1 MKRNC
6 LRGLVGLLV
15 VVSVIYF
22 QFGGGRTSRVL
33 ADSTAQSIPF
43 SQNWTN
49 NVLTTNDNWSP
60 VLGIEGYLG
69 QDITTLT
76 AVDPQT
82 LLTTSALPNDLDL
95 IANQTNPNTLTSG
108 GVGEFDTLAD
118 PVVALQGSGTA
129 DAPYLIIYLNTTG
142 QSNINVA
149 YNLRDV
155 DGSADNSIQP
165 VALQYRVGNTG
176 NFTNVP
182 SAFVA
187 DASGGPSTATLVTP
201 VSATLPSECNNQ
213 SLVQVRI
220 ITSNAAGSDEWIG
233 VDDINITASA
243 AAPTQHVVDFNGDG
257 KSDFA
262 LVRNIGGG
270 ANGQIRWFINYSG
283 TNTTIASDWGLAG
296 DFFVPEDYDGDN
308 KTDIAVWRALGTG
321 NPSGNAYFYIL
332 QSQTNTLRIEDF
344 GQTGDD
350 PTVVGDYNG
359 DGKADVAVYRGGAG
373 PGQQSTWFF
382 RTTAAGP
389 INYQGWGANG
399 DSPVPGDFDGD
410 GKNDFAIQRDNGG
423 GQARFWLL
431 QSTAGFDNSI
441 VFGTPSDSVVPGD
454 YDGDGKTDIA
464 TARAVSG
471 AVNWFVRPSSTGVI
485 SAGPTIVWGVSTTD
499 FLAQGDYDGDGKTDV
514 GIWRPSASAGASAFW
529 YFGSTSG
536 AVGVPFG
543 ASGDYPV
550 ANFNVH

>member
-15 VVSVIYF
+15 VISVIYF
-22 QFGGGRTSRVL
+22 QFGSGRTSTVL
-33 ADSTAQSIPF
+33 ADNTAQSIPF

-49 NVLTTNDNWSP
+49 NVLTTNDNWTP

-95 IANQTNPNTLTSG
+95 IANQTSPNTLTSG
-108 GVGEFDTLAD
+108 GVAEFDTLAD

-176 NFTNVP
+176 NFTNIP

-213 SLVQVRI
+213 ALVQVRI

-233 VDDINITASA
+233 VDDINITAST
-243 AAPTQHVVDFNGDG
+243 AAPAQHVVDFNGDG
-257 KSDFA
+257 RSDFA
-262 LVRNIGGG
+262 VVRNVGGG
-270 ANGQIRWFINYSG
+270 ANGQVRWFINYAG
-283 TNTTIASDWGLAG
+283 TATTVASDWGLAS
-296 DFFVPEDYDGDN
+296 DNFTPEDFDGDN
-308 KTDIAVWRALGTG
+308 KTDIAIWRPIGTG
-321 NPSGNAYFYIL
+321 QPTGNAFFYIL
-332 QSQTNTLRIEDF
+332 QSQTNTVRIEDF
-344 GQTGDD
+344 GQVGDN
-350 PTVVGDYNG
+350 PTVIGDYNG
-359 DGKADVAVYRGGAG
+359 DGKADVAVYRPGATAG
-373 PGQQSTWFF
+373 AQSFWFF
-382 RTTAAGP
+382 RTTAGGP
-389 INYQGWGANG
+389 ISYQAWGSNG
-399 DSPVPGDFDGD
+399 DFPVPGDFDGD
-410 GKNDFAIQRDNGG
+410 GKNDFVMQRNNGG
-423 GQARFWLL
+423 GQARFWML
-431 QSTAGFDNSI
+431 QTTAGVDNSI
-441 VFGTPSDSVVPGD
+441 VFGTPSDSIVPGD

-464 TARAVSG
+464 AVRNVGG
-471 AVNWFVRPSSTGVI
+471 ALHWFVRPSSTGVI
-485 SAGPTIVWGVSTTD
+485 SAAPYAIFGLAASDFPT
-499 FLAQGDYDGDGKTDV
+499 QGDYDGDGKTDV
-514 GIWRPSASAGASAFW
+514 AIWRSSGTSAFW
-529 YFGSTSG
+529 YNGSTSG
-536 AVGVPFG
+536 PVGVPIG
-543 ASGDYPV
+543 SSGDYPV
-550 ANFNVH
+550 ANYNVH